1 MLNTTTANPSAY
13 ASEALKSII
22 NRAFAAA
29 MEKGELAKA
38 EVPAFNIEI
47 PGDRSHGDFSSNA
60 AMVSARTFRMAPAKI
75 AAAVIAH
82 AELSGSPF
90 CRCETAGPGFLNF
103 FLSDKWFADTVSAVL
118 AGGESYGRTGHG
130 GGEKVMVEFVS
141 ANPTGPMHLGNARGG
156 TLGDCLAACLDA
168 SGHDVTRE
176 FYIND
181 AGNQIERFSLSLE
194 ARYLQ
199 IYLGEDEVKVPE
211 DGYQGAD
218 IIERARGFAEIY
230 GDRYVGA
237 KPDERRKALVEYALP
252 LNIEKMRAD
261 LEKYRITYDVWFPES
276 TLHSSGAVD
285 DTISMFKE
293 RGLTYEKDG
302 ALWYKATEF
311 GGEKD
316 EVLVRKNGYPTYFAV
331 DIAYHINKFVTRG
344 FNRVINIWGA
354 DHHGHVAR
362 LKGAMNA
369 AGLDG
374 SKLDIVLVQLVR
386 TLSNGEIVRMS
397 KRTGKAITLTNLI
410 EEIPVDAARF
420 FFDMREP
427 GSSLDFDLEL
437 AAEQSSQNPVYYVQ
451 YAHARICSILKNL
464 AVSGIATRDCAPEEL
479 LKLNAPEERELIFD
493 LARFPAVI
501 IEAADSYDPAL
512 ITRYLMDTATL
523 FHKFYN
529 TCRVKGEDESIM
541 QARIAL
547 CIATRQVIAN
557 ALKLI
562 KVSAPS
568 IM

>member
-1 MLNTTTANPSAY
+1 MLNLTANPSAY
-13 ASEALKSII
+13 ASESLRKII
-22 NRAFAAA
+22 ENAFLSA
-29 MEKGELAKA
+29 MEAGILTKA
-38 EVPAFNIEI
+38 EIPAFNIEV
-47 PGDRSHGDFSSNA
+47 PADKAHGDFSSNA
-60 AMVSARTFRMAPAKI
+60 AMASARTFRNAPVKI
-75 AAAVIAH
+75 AAAIKDNLNF
-82 AELSGSPF
+82 EGTPF
-90 CRCETAGPGFLNF
+90 CKCEVAGPGFLNF
-103 FLSDKWFADTVSAVL
+103 FLTDEWFADTVAAV
-118 AGGESYGRTGHG
+118 AEGGENYGRTDFGQN
-130 GGEKVMVEFVS
+130 EKVMVEFVS

-181 AGNQIERFSLSLE
+181 AGNQIERFSISLE

-199 IYLGEDEVKVPE
+199 IYLGEDAVEFPE
-211 DGYQGAD
+211 DGYHGAD
-218 IIERARGFAEIY
+218 IIDHAKNFAEKY
-230 GDRYVGA
+230 GNEYVEA
-237 KPDERRKALVEYALP
+237 DSETRRKALVEYALP
-252 LNIEKMRAD
+252 LNIDKMRKD

-276 TLHSSGAVD
+276 TLHKSGAVAETLD
-285 DTISMFKE
+285 MFKA

-302 ALWYKATEF
+302 AIWYKATEF

-316 EVLVRKNGYPTYFAV
+316 EVLVRQNGYPTYFAV
-331 DIAYHINKFVTRG
+331 DIAYHINKFKTRE

-362 LKGAMNA
+362 LKGAMDA

-374 SKLDIVLVQLVR
+374 NKLDIVLVQLVR
-386 TLSNGEIVRMS
+386 TLSNGEVVRMS

-410 EEIPVDAARF
+410 EEVPVDAARF

-437 AAEQSSQNPVYYVQ
+437 AAEESSQNPVYYVQ

-464 AVSGIATRDCAPEEL
+464 AATGVEPRSCTKEEL
-479 LKLNAPEERELIFD
+479 LALSNPAERELIFG
-493 LARFPAVI
+493 LAQFPQEI
-501 IEAADSYDPAL
+501 IEAAKAYDPAK
-512 ITRYLMDTATL
+512 ITHYLTDIATL

-529 TCRVKGEDESIM
+529 TCRVKGEEEAVM

-547 CIATRQVIAN
+547 CMATRQVIAN

-562 KVSAPS
+562 KVEAPEV
-568 IM
+568 M

>member
-1 MLNTTTANPSAY
+1 MLDVKNANPSDSA
-13 ASEALKSII
+13 AEALKGII
-22 NRAFAAA
+22 EKAFAAA
-29 MEKGELAKA
+29 MESGALAKA
-38 EVPAFNIEI
+38 EIPAFNIEI
-47 PGDRSHGDFSSNA
+47 PADRAHGDFSSNA
-60 AMVSARTFRMAPAKI
+60 AMASARAFRMAPVKI
-75 AAAVIAH
+75 AGALITH
-82 AELSGSPF
+82 ADLEGTPF
-90 CRCETAGPGFLNF
+90 RSCEVAGPGFLNF
-103 FLSDKWFADTVSAVL
+103 FLSDEWFADTVSAVL
-118 AGGESYGRTGHG
+118 AAGKDYGRTDHG
-130 GGEKVMVEFVS
+130 RGEKVMVEFVS

-156 TLGDCLAACLDA
+156 TLGDCLASCLDA

-176 FYIND
+176 FYVND
-181 AGNQIERFSLSLE
+181 AGNQIERFALSLE

-199 IYLGEDEVKVPE
+199 IYLGEDAVAMPE

-218 IIERARGFAEIY
+218 IIERAKGFAALN
-230 GDRYVGA
+230 GDSYVSA
-237 KPDERRKALVEYALP
+237 DPETRKKALTEYALP

-261 LEKYRITYDVWFPES
+261 LEKYRITYDVWFRES
-276 TLHSSGAVD
+276 ELHRSGAVAE
-285 DTISMFKE
+285 TIEMFRS

-316 EVLVRKNGYPTYFAV
+316 EVLIRQNGFPTYFAV
-331 DIAYHINKFVTRG
+331 DIAYHINKFVKRG
-344 FNRVINIWGA
+344 FARVINVWGA

-362 LKGAMNA
+362 LKGAMDA
-369 AGLDG
+369 AGLRGD
-374 SKLDIVLVQLVR
+374 KLDIVLVQLVR
-386 TLSNGEIVRMS
+386 TLSNGEVVRMS

-464 AVSGIATRDCAPEEL
+464 SAAGVEPRECSAQEL
-479 LKLNAPEERELIFD
+479 LLLSSPEERELIFA
-493 LARFPAVI
+493 LARFPSQI

-512 ITRYLMDTATL
+512 ITRYLIDTATL

-529 TCRVKGEDESIM
+529 TCRVKAEDERLM

-547 CIATRQVIAN
+547 CLAARQVVAN
-557 ALKLI
+557 ALALI
-562 KVSAPS
+562 KVDAPTV
-568 IM
+568 M